1 MNEERE
7 LLRDAITRQLK
18 AMQGMEVGTDEYKSA
33 VDSLTK
39 MVDRK
44 NEIDKID
51 LQYHQQNDEKK
62 QHDRDYGLK
71 KRQLNQEIYSRERE
85 LKLREQQMAAEKKD
99 RRIQHSLTIVSLGT
113 NVVLVVWGVYKT
125 FKFEE
130 TGTVTSPL
138 GRGFI
143 NMILPKKR

>member
-18 AMQGMEVGTDEYKSA
+18 AMQGMEVGTDGYKSA

-39 MVDRK
+39 MVDRM

-71 KRQLNQEIYSRERE
+71 KQQLNQEIYSRERE

-99 RRIQHSLTIVSLGT
+99 RRIQHGLTIVSLGT